1 MYEKIAVL
9 VTNLLSAF
17 MTSASGF
24 WGWILK
30 VVFKVVKKKII
41 VVAERIDENIENKK
55 EANQEL
61 EKFNE
66 VANKPNVTHEEITK
80 AEDDFF
86 NRP

>member
-1 MYEKIAVL
+1 ML
-9 VTNLLSAF
+9 
-17 MTSASGF
+17 TSVSGF

-30 VVFKVVKKKII
+30 VVFKVVKKK
-41 VVAERIDENIENKK
+41 VVKSAAQLDENIENKK
-55 EANQEL
+55 EAKDEL

-66 VANKPNVTHEEITK
+66 IANKPNVTHEEITR